1 MLTNFLLVALAT
13 LAVAMPAAEPAP
25 AAATVYPNPAQ
36 VYLNSIAYGG
46 TGCPQGTVGSFI
58 SADRQTFTLI
68 FDSYV
73 ASIGPGAAITETRK
87 NCQLNLD
94 LQYPA
99 GFQYSIFSTVFR
111 GYVGLD
117 KGVTA
122 TQSATYY
129 FSGETAQSTTSTA
142 FYGPVSK
149 DYEIESDISL
159 TSVVWS
165 PCGAPISLNID
176 SAVLLRSGVT
186 SATGQITDDS
196 IDGKITF
203 VVGVQWQKC

>member
-1 MLTNFLLVALAT
+1 MFANFILVAFAALAI
-13 LAVAMPAAEPAP
+13 AMPAAEPGP
-25 AAATVYPNPAQ
+25 AAAAVSPDPSQ
-36 VYLNSIAYGG
+36 VYLNAITYGG
-46 TGCPQGTVGSFI
+46 TGCPQGSIGSFI

-73 ASIGPGAAITETRK
+73 ASIGPGVAITETRK

-94 LQYPA
+94 LRYPG
-99 GFQYSIFSTVFR
+99 GFQYSVFSTIYR

-129 FSGETAQSTTSTA
+129 FSGQTSQSTTSA
-142 FYGPVSK
+142 SFSGPVSK
-149 DYEIESDISL
+149 DYEIESDL
-159 TSVVWS
+159 TLSSVVWS
-165 PCGAPISLNID
+165 PCGSPVALNVD
-176 SAVLLRSGVT
+176 SAVLLRSSAS

-203 VVGVQWQKC
+203 VVDLQWQKC

>member
-1 MLTNFLLVALAT
+1 MLANFLLVALAT

-25 AAATVYPNPAQ
+25 AAATVYPDPTE
-36 VYLNSIAYGG
+36 VSINSIAYGG
-46 TGCPQGTVGSFI
+46 TGCPQGSIGSFI

-73 ASIGPGAAITETRK
+73 ASIGPGVAITDTRK

-94 LQYPA
+94 LEYPG
-99 GFQYSIFSTVFR
+99 GFQYSILDTVFR

-129 FSGETAQSTTSTA
+129 FSGQTAQSTCSTN
-142 FYGPVSK
+142 FYGPVSN
-149 DYEIESDISL
+149 DYEVESDVTL

-165 PCGAPISLNID
+165 PCGAPVSLNID
-176 SAVLLRSGVT
+176 SSVLLRSSVT

-203 VVGVQWQKC
+203 IVGLQWQAC